1 MSSSGSFADARA
13 GKNQLI
19 EVYFFAESGASV
31 KSLALELRR
40 ALFEKGA
47 HALSEIS
54 RLAGF
59 ALHLALEIQLLF
71 VGVAGALPIKP
82 PDQTQRDGRPV
93 RQITRKV
100 LRLVHQL
107 RLVNDAIDDA
117 PFKRH
122 LARQARRQHR
132 SLHPSRPAP

>member
-19 EVYFFAESGASV
+19 EVYFFAETGASV
-31 KSLALELRR
+31 KSIALEFRG

-54 RLAGF
+54 RIAGF

-71 VGVAGALPIKP
+71 VGVAGALPIKQ

-93 RQITRKV
+93 RQIARKDF
-100 LRLVHQL
+100 RLVHQL
-107 RLVNDAIDDA
+107 RIVNDAIDEA
-117 PFKRH
+117 PLKRH
-122 LARQARRQHR
+122 LGGRSEERRVGKECR
-132 SLHPSRPAP
+132 SRW

>member
-54 RLAGF
+54 RIAGF

-71 VGVAGALPIKP
+71 VGVACALPLKP
-82 PDQTQRDGRPV
+82 PDQTQR
-93 RQITRKV
+93 
-100 LRLVHQL
+100 
-107 RLVNDAIDDA
+107 
-117 PFKRH
+117 
-122 LARQARRQHR
+122 ARRPLAQLPR
-132 SLHPSRPAP
+132 NVFRP